1 MPMSCSCEDL
11 VIEIEII
18 ADDLIVCVLEYG
30 MSCICVYE
38 CERGGTENMQVQG

>member
-1 MPMSCSCEDL
+1 M
-11 VIEIEII
+11 IEIEII

-38 CERGGTENMQVQG
+38 RERDGTGNMHVPG